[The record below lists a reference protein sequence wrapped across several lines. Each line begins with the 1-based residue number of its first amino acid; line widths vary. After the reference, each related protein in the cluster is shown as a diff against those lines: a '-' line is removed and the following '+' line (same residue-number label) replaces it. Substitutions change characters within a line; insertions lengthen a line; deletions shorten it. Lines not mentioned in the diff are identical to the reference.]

1 MKITDRMFRKIKMLG
16 KGFVFIFA
24 DITFVFVYSFSD
36 AISSFSNMCRFGTE
50 LNKRVGT

>member
-24 DITFVFVYSFSD
+24 DITFVSVYSFSD
-36 AISSFSNMCRFGTE
+36 AISSFSNICSFGTE